1 MPKKL
6 LAQKI
11 FFFYSYLRND
21 ILTIVHKCQ
30 STLNAFIAHLFINV
44 SIYTTYCCDGCGS
57 GNGAASSLLTYSIHA
72 SHIKLCVCV
81 CVFILYVTI
90 IINTHAYTFFCQ
102 CFEAF
107 IYTHIF
113 ETWKLIYLLL
123 VYFFVCSLHEIIN
136 KIIGLQFNSWH

>member
-81 CVFILYVTI
+81 RVYTICYYNNKYTRIHFLLSMFWSIYIYPHLWNVKTYLFIISIFFCVFSPWNHKQNHWFTV
-90 IINTHAYTFFCQ
+90 Q
-102 CFEAF
+102 
-107 IYTHIF
+107 
-113 ETWKLIYLLL
+113 
-123 VYFFVCSLHEIIN
+123 
-136 KIIGLQFNSWH
+136 